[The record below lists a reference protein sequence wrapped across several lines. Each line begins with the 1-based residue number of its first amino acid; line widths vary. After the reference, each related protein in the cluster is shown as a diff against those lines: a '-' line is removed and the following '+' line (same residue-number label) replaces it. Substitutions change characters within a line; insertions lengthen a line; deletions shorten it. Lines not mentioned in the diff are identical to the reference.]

1 MRYYRRSRGI
11 MYWWQPS
18 SHRSFRRAIT
28 GSFNGRGNACAL
40 PSDAGSSGV
49 SCCTIGGISQSIPD
63 PRQPH
68 REVGRA
74 SGERLLPMVL

>member
-1 MRYYRRSRGI
+1 MLQAFPWYNILVSDPPHTDQFVGQSQAISTIAATMR
-11 MYWWQPS
+11 
-18 SHRSFRRAIT
+18 T
-28 GSFNGRGNACAL
+28 
-40 PSDAGSSGV
+40 PSDASSSEV
-49 SCCTIGGISQSIPD
+49 SCCTTGGISQSIPD